1 MTEPE
6 FDPHAPECRSPERP
20 EVTERRPAEPNWNR
34 ITVFE
39 VVGYTLAIVFIG
51 VLAMGVFDIMLPW
64 ST

>member
-1 MTEPE
+1 MSAPE
-6 FDPHAPECRSPERP
+6 FDHRRPSERP

-51 VLAMGVFDIMLPW
+51 VLAMGAFDIMLPW